1 MPRWMRSEAKMDML
15 SMNDGT
21 IEYVSDLR
29 DFAELIDK
37 YMGLDARRWLDDLL
51 EEALE
56 DTRYSEELEK
66 EIEHQEEYHKGIL
79 KSIRTHSE
87 KLAELIGAKEL
98 DRREI
103 SNTAGAI
110 GVITWRE
117 INR

>member
-1 MPRWMRSEAKMDML
+1 MDML

-21 IEYVSDLR
+21 IEYVSDLC

-37 YMGLDARRWLDDLL
+37 HMGLDARRWLDDLL
-51 EEALE
+51 EE
-56 DTRYSEELEK
+56 TRYSEELEK
-66 EIEHQEEYHKGIL
+66 EIEHQEEYYKGVM

-87 KLAELIGAKEL
+87 KLAELIRAKEL